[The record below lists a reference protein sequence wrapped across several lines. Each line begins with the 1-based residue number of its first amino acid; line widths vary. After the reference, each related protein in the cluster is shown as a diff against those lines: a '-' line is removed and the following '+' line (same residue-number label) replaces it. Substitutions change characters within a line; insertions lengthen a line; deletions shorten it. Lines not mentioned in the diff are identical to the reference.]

1 MHVDGSV
8 NPIRDKETIDMEL
21 QIKDLETLDNFKQKN
36 IKISQ
41 SGDKIALKNI
51 QIVDDLLIILN
62 LVNQQGH

>member
-41 SGDKIALKNI
+41 SEISCFKKHSNC
-51 QIVDDLLIILN
+51 
-62 LVNQQGH
+62 